1 MFEREAAQA
10 LEAAL
15 RQADPRVEVS
25 TIEDPATLEF
35 VTTVSIEGPRSR
47 SRMRLPTPLYLQA
60 VGDSSHLA
68 TYAER
73 VVAKLRDEVGLKPPA
88 A

>member
-15 RQADPRVEVS
+15 RHADHRVEV
-25 TIEDPATLEF
+25 TTTEDPATLDF
-35 VTTVSIEGPRSR
+35 VTTVHLRGPRGR
-47 SRMRLPTPLYLQA
+47 SRMRLPSPLYREA
-60 VGDSSHLA
+60 VGDSDHLA

-73 VVAKLRDEVGLKPPA
+73 VVAKLRDEVGLGAPA